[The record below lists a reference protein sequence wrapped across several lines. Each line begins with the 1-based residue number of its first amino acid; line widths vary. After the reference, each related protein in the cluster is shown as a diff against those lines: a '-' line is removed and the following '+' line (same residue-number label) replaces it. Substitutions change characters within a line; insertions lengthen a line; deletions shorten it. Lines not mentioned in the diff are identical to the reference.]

1 MNLADLSIKR
11 PIFISCVVIVMLV
24 LGYVSL
30 TKLSVELFP
39 DVSPPV
45 VSVITVYPG
54 TGPKEIET
62 LVTKP
67 IEDGISTIAGAK
79 RITSQSIEG
88 VSQIV
93 TEFYMD
99 QDIKQAEQRIR
110 DKVSEA
116 KVKFPADVK
125 EPIVQAFNFSDQAI
139 ITIAVTSDRTQAELF
154 DEADRNIKP
163 RLQQLNDVG
172 KVNVLGGRKRE
183 IQVQLNR
190 DKLKDRGISAGY
202 VAARLSESGANIPAG
217 KVNEGKEESVFRS
230 RGEFAQISDIEATM
244 LSLFGN
250 ENATRIRDVGKV
262 VDTLEDEKNRV
273 YVDGKSSMIVEVF
286 KQSKTNTVAVAELV
300 RKQLP
305 KLQEELNAIDP
316 SLKLTLIRDGS
327 REISLNIFDVQE
339 SIFLGIILTIIVVY
353 FFLGNFRSTL
363 ITGLAL
369 PNSLLG
375 SFILMQAFGL
385 SINIVTLLALSLVV
399 GLLIDD
405 AIVVRENIFRYL
417 EKGLSPEEAAKKGT
431 KEVTLAVTATTL
443 VVMSVFGPIALTEG
457 LIGKILAN
465 FGLTMCFA
473 MAISLFDA
481 LTIAPML
488 SAYFAG
494 NVHGA
499 RKKTFFSQCHYY
511 TLGFLLRG
519 FDRFQSGLEVLY
531 GKLIGGVLRF
541 RITTIVVTIAICVLC
556 FRTVGSISKTFIPA
570 QDAGEFSINLEL
582 PQGTNLVRTDT
593 VAKEIDLIVRAV
605 PEIETVS
612 LTVGGVNS
620 EPNKAFFYI
629 RLKGFEERSRGLSA
643 IKDELRE
650 KLIPYAFATP
660 KVQDYDFTGGG
671 MMRPMTLN
679 LLSDENEV
687 LEPYVLK
694 LLEHF
699 KKDPR
704 LKDVDTTLREG
715 KKEFSFELDPEKAQV
730 YGLNTRLLGTELR
743 AQVQGIPATVFRSK
757 GNEYDVRVLLE
768 ENQRNVRQDINKVQI
783 MNLNNKL
790 VRLSDVAVVNETRA
804 QASIDRQSRSRYIQI
819 SADLAPNVGVGDIT
833 DDFKKL
839 FTEGEFKTPP
849 GVRYAL
855 VGESENF
862 EELASSLIFVL
873 GLGIMFIYLVL
884 ASLYESFVTPVTVIL
899 TLPLAL
905 CGAFVAL
912 LISQESINLFSGL
925 GMLMLLGVSCKNSI
939 LLIDFCNQRMLEGA
953 AMKDAIIEAGKTR
966 LRPIL
971 MTSLAL
977 IAGTIPIAVGLNEA
991 SQQRV
996 SMGIA
1001 IIGGVISSTLL
1012 SLIVVPALLP
1022 YVYKLGTWVN
1032 FLGVILGG
1040 RRKKLDPQH
1049 PLATAND

>member
-1 MNLADLSIKR
+1 MNMADLSIKR
-11 PIFISCVVIVMLV
+11 PIFISCLVIVMLV
-24 LGYVSL
+24 LGYVSM
-30 TKLSVELFP
+30 TKLGVELFP
-39 DVSPPV
+39 DVNPPV
-45 VSVITVYPG
+45 VSVITIYPG

-67 IEDGISTIAGAK
+67 IEDGVSTIAGVK

-93 TEFYMD
+93 AEFYME

-116 KVKFPADVK
+116 KVKFPSDVK
-125 EPIVQAFNFSDQAI
+125 EPIVQALNFSDQAVV
-139 ITIAVTSDRTQAELF
+139 TIAVTSDRTQAELF

-163 RLQQLNDVG
+163 RLQQLKDVG

-190 DKLKDRGISAGY
+190 EKLKDRGLSAGY

-217 KVNEGKEESVFRS
+217 KVNEGQEESVFRS
-230 RGEFAQISDIEATM
+230 RGEFGEIKDIEATM

-250 ENATRIRDVGKV
+250 ENATRVREVGKV

-273 YVDGKSSMIVEVF
+273 YVDGKSSMIIEVF
-286 KQSKTNTVAVAELV
+286 KQSKTNTVAVSGLV

-305 KLQEELNAIDP
+305 KLQQELSAIDP

-353 FFLGNFRSTL
+353 FFLGNFRSTV
-363 ITGLAL
+363 ITGLAI

-375 SFILMQAFGL
+375 SFILMQVFGL

-417 EKGLSPEEAAKKGT
+417 EKGLSPEEAARKGT
-431 KEVTLAVTATTL
+431 KEVTLAVVATTL
-443 VVMSVFGPIALTEG
+443 VVMSVFGPIALTDG

-494 NVHGA
+494 NVHA
-499 RKKTFFSQCHYY
+499 EKKKTFFSQLHYY
-511 TLGFLLRG
+511 TLGILLRG
-519 FDRFQSGLEVLY
+519 FDRFQSLLEVLY
-531 GKLIGGVLRF
+531 GKLISGVLRF
-541 RITTIVVTIAICVLC
+541 RFTTILITLVICVVC
-556 FRTVGSISKTFIPA
+556 FRTVGSISKTFIPS
-570 QDAGEFSINLEL
+570 QDAGEFSINIEL
-582 PQGTNLVRTDT
+582 PQGTNLDRTDS
-593 VAKEIDLIVRAV
+593 VAREIDAIVRAV
-605 PEIETVS
+605 PEVETVS

-620 EPNKAFFYI
+620 EPNKASYYI
-629 RLKGFEERSRGLSA
+629 RLKNITQRNRGLSA
-643 IKDELRE
+643 IKDEVRE
-650 KLIPYAFATP
+650 KLVPFAYATP

-671 MMRPMTLN
+671 MMRPVTLN
-679 LLSDENEV
+679 LLSDETEV

-699 KKDPR
+699 RKDPR

-715 KKEFSFELDPEKAQV
+715 KKEFSFELDPENAQI
-730 YGLNTRLLGTELR
+730 YGLNSRLLGSELR

-768 ENQRNVRQDINKVQI
+768 ESQRNVKEDINKVQV

-790 VRLSDVAVVNETRA
+790 VRLSDVALVKETRA
-804 QASIDRQSRSRYIQI
+804 QASIDRQSRTRFIQI
-819 SADLAPNVGVGDIT
+819 SADLAPNVGIGDIT
-833 DDFKKL
+833 AEFDKL
-839 FTEGEFKTPP
+839 FKEGEFKLPP

-862 EELASSLIFVL
+862 EELATSLIFVL
-873 GLGIMFIYLVL
+873 SLGILFIYLVL

-905 CGAFVAL
+905 CGAFIAL
-912 LISQESINLFSGL
+912 LISEQSINLFSGL

-939 LLIDFCNQRMLEGA
+939 LLIDFCNQRMSEGV
-953 AMKDAIIEAGKTR
+953 AMRDAIIEAGKTR

-977 IAGTIPIAVGLNEA
+977 IAGTIPIAIGLNEA

-1012 SLIVVPALLP
+1012 SLVVVPALLP
-1022 YVYKLGTWVN
+1022 FVYKLGTWVN
-1032 FLGVILGG
+1032 YIGYFLGG
-1040 RRKKLDPQH
+1040 RRQK
-1049 PLATAND
+1049 NDSQQSI